1 MASGTATTTTTTKL
15 EAAIR
20 LKYAID
26 RISTY
31 CRPIGEVVN
40 LITKREDRDDD
51 EEEEEE
57 ERDSQEEKSSSKK
70 KKKKTTHKKKKELT
84 RPFAEMLRDL
94 VTKPPFIAGRFDK
107 TIDNEIEVNGSKI
120 IAWDEKTANE
130 LFEQAEPSPFGNNK
144 TMKTEYNEEVRKAR
158 EITKFTVS
166 DEVIKKVEQLWK
178 DGKMLPEAR
187 AEPYKINA
195 YGKGGHFK

>member
-57 ERDSQEEKSSSKK
+57 ERDSQEEKSSSNKK
-70 KKKKTTHKKKKELT
+70 KKKKLT
-84 RPFAEMLRDL
+84 RPFAEMLRDQE
-94 VTKPPFIAGRFDK
+94 TKPPFIAGRFDK

-144 TMKTEYNEEVRKAR
+144 TMKTEYNEE
-158 EITKFTVS
+158 
-166 DEVIKKVEQLWK
+166 
-178 DGKMLPEAR
+178 
-187 AEPYKINA
+187 
-195 YGKGGHFK
+195 